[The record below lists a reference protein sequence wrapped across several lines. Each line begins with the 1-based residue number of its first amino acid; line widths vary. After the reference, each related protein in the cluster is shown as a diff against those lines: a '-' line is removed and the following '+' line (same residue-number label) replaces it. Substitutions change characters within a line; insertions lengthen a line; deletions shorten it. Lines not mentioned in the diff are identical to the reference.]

1 MVALAVQTVQPN
13 STSQVGT
20 ATVVGAATA
29 DAALSD
35 GSDSSYIQLS
45 GLCRLDSQVLRVGFP
60 LPTLPAGAQIYSVT
74 LRRRIQ
80 TVVTTPGQTPPV
92 CNHWFR
98 TVTGLIQIAG
108 QLQNINKTFF
118 TSPCPVSTT
127 TSAWTTE
134 TIGTFYT
141 APGGTAWTLSNLTGF
156 TYDLGRGDSDTST
169 FLRVSEVYLDITYQQ
184 LSSVTVTAPTGSIT
198 STRPTVTWTY
208 SSPDSQPQQSFQVG
222 VYTAAQVAATGFSP
236 LVTTPLQGSGLV
248 LSENLQWTLPSD
260 LTDGSYYAY
269 VQALSR
275 WDGPGT
281 FPTSIA
287 STSWTRASAPASPP
301 PAAVLNSVSF
311 DSTNNR
317 VAVTFSPGVG
327 TPVATA
333 YTVQASRDGG
343 VTWLQANGNPS
354 IPSLTLISPSGSA
367 PFTVY
372 DYVAPINVTSQ
383 YRVIA
388 YAGSPYVAAQA
399 PSNVLSVTPY
409 GDKHWLKHPTNPL
422 LNTVLPVAAPK
433 QSSDGIKVT
442 KRQMQAT
449 YQLLSGSAQKVVP
462 IVVSGPVYGDEY
474 EMELIFHADNDP
486 SGTLYPAVQALFGS
500 GSTLLLQRPDHPQLW
515 VAMGP
520 GASGQDTQETYNS
533 IAGDPTT
540 VQWRRWKV
548 TFTETNAPSYF

>member
-1 MVALAVQTVQPN
+1 MALAVVTVQPN
-13 STSQVGT
+13 STSQTGT

-29 DAALSD
+29 NAALSD

-45 GLCRLDSQVLRVGFP
+45 GLCRLDSQVCRVGFP

-98 TVTGLIQIAG
+98 TITGLIEIAG

-118 TSPCPVSTT
+118 TSPCPVSQT

-134 TIGTFYT
+134 TVGTFYT

-156 TYDLGRGDSDTST
+156 TYDIGRGDSDTST
-169 FLRVSEVYLDITYQQ
+169 YLRISEVYLDITYQQ
-184 LSSVTVTAPTGSIT
+184 LSSVTLTGPSGSIT

-208 SSPDSQPQQSFQVG
+208 SSPDSQPQQSYQVG

-236 LVTTPLQGSGLV
+236 LVTQPLQTSGVV
-248 LSENLQWTLPSD
+248 LSEDLQWTLPSD
-260 LTDGSYYAY
+260 LTDGSYVAY
-269 VQALSR
+269 LQATSR

-281 FPTSIA
+281 FPTAIA
-287 STSWTRASAPASPP
+287 STSWTRAATPASPP
-301 PAAVLNSVSF
+301 PAAVLNSVTF
-311 DSTNNR
+311 DSANNR
-317 VAVTFSPGVG
+317 VAVTFSPGAG
-327 TPVATA
+327 TPLATA

-343 VTWLQANGNPS
+343 ITWLQPDGTPS
-354 IPSLTLISPSGSA
+354 IPSLTLISPSGTA
-367 PFTVY
+367 PFAVY
-372 DYVAPINVTSQ
+372 DYVAPINITSQ
-383 YRVIA
+383 YRVIS
-388 YAGSPYVAAQA
+388 YDGTPFVAATA
-399 PSNVLSVTPY
+399 PSNVLTVTPY
-409 GDKHWLKHPTNPL
+409 GNQHWLKHPTNPL
-422 LNTVLPVAAPK
+422 LNTPLPVASPK

-442 KRQMQAT
+442 KRQLQAT

-474 EMELIFHADNDP
+474 EMELIFHADSDP
-486 SGTLYPAVQALFGS
+486 AGSLYAAVQQLFTS
-500 GSTLLLQRPDHPQLW
+500 GSTLLLQKPNGDQLW

-520 GASGQDTQETYNS
+520 GASGQDIQETYN
-533 IAGDPTT
+533 ALPGDPTT
-540 VQWRRWKV
+540 MQWRRWKV
-548 TFTETNAPSYF
+548 TFTETNAPAQF